1 MDGWRLNL
9 DARQAFRFLLAGVEQ
24 DVVLQEGA
32 RGLRLDLGD
41 AGKPVEFTSGT
52 EGRLH
57 ITLDDRRFEAT
68 VVRQGQSLT
77 IFCDGGV
84 ERLDLIDPLAAAEV
98 SEAPSGRLTPNFVV
112 AVVADR
118 QRKITSRTLGHSCDG
133 TNARLG
139 WPMFPRRARAWRE
152 AGAEGGWRVCGDWC

>member
-24 DVVLQEGA
+24 DLVLSEGG
-32 RGLRLDLGD
+32 RGLELDLGEG
-41 AGKPVEFTSGT
+41 GKLVEFTSGA
-52 EGRLH
+52 EGRLR
-57 ITLDDRRFEAT
+57 ITLDGLRFEAT

-98 SEAPSGRLTPNFVV
+98 SER
-112 AVVADR
+112 
-118 QRKITSRTLGHSCDG
+118 
-133 TNARLG
+133 
-139 WPMFPRRARAWRE
+139 PR
-152 AGAEGGWRVCGDWC
+152 AG